1 MFGSEHRETAVF
13 PSNAKAQDG
22 EQCRDGWS
30 AARERERGRIG
41 QARETNAALRVLYM
55 FPMG

>member
-22 EQCRDGWS
+22 EQCRDG
-30 AARERERGRIG
+30 RERERER
-41 QARETNAALRVLYM
+41 
-55 FPMG
+55 